1 MKILKSWLNDWID
14 IENISNSDISEALES
29 LGFEIENKK
38 ELNPNYE
45 NIVVGKVLEVYE
57 HPNADKVRIT
67 KTDVGNNIYEIVCGA
82 WNFDVGAVVPVAL
95 PNSEIKDNFKI
106 DKRDIRGIQ
115 SNGMICSAS
124 ELDLWDDH
132 DGILLL
138 DDKLL
143 PGTDFSTIY
152 SSNDFIWEVGVTP
165 NRGDC
170 MSYLGIARELS
181 GYFNKKLKTKKSNL
195 KPTISNILNAGSGKI
210 KECNS
215 YGSVEIENF
224 NVTNSSFEMRYR
236 LTQVGT
242 RIINN
247 VVDITNYI
255 LYDIGQPLHAF
266 DRDKLFGT
274 ISVRKAKNNEK
285 ITTLDSQVRKL
296 DSNDLVITDNDKPIA
311 LAGVMGGLETEVSET
326 TTNLLIESA
335 YFDKVSIMKT
345 SRKLNLISDASIRF
359 ERGIDYKIQR
369 YGLERFLM
377 ELKDNQSI
385 NYSEIN
391 IDDKGNLD
399 NKKVILKYSEIKKLL
414 GIDLKESF
422 IKKVLKFLMIDSEV
436 NKESV
441 KFTPPSWRYDLDR
454 PVDLIEEFAK
464 HYGFNNF
471 ESTLPQGVHKN
482 NKGSYWDLKSYLSSV
497 LTSNNF
503 QEVQTLSF
511 VNNDKNFL
519 FNPEK
524 KYVEIFNAIDQSS
537 KFMRSN
543 LLSSLI
549 DVYKLNYDQNNLSNS
564 YFEINTVFDTSKNK
578 IYEDVPNQNI
588 VLGFLTSS
596 TLSNTDTRLK
606 DQELDLYYVKNILT
620 QLLSSYDLEPITK
633 PGFHQ
638 NYSFSIIK
646 NGQIIGH
653 FGQLSSETQM
663 TLEFNNEIYL
673 GEIYINKLNL
683 NNLKEIN
690 YVPLSQYPYVKF
702 DLSFSVPIDLSAH
715 LLVDEINELL
725 TENENSIEIFDD
737 FQQENSRN
745 LGIRIITRSYEK
757 TYDDNETR
765 EILMNISQTLES
777 KFNITLNSSKND

>member
-195 KPTISNILNAGSGKI
+195 KPTISNILNADSGKI

-311 LAGVMGGLETEVSET
+311 LAGVMGGLETEVSEA

-359 ERGIDYKIQR
+359 ERGIDYKIQK

-377 ELKDNQSI
+377 ELKDNQAV

-391 IDDKGNLD
+391 VDDKGNLK

-524 KYVEIFNAIDQSS
+524 KYVEVFNAIDQSS

-543 LLSSLI
+543 LMSSLI

-653 FGQLSSETQM
+653 FGQLASETQM

-673 GEIYINKLNL
+673 GEIYINKLKL

-690 YVPLSQYPYVKF
+690 YVPLSQYPFVKF

>member
-14 IENISNSDISEALES
+14 IENISNTEISEALES

-45 NIVVGKVLEVYE
+45 NIIVGKVLEVYE

-95 PNSEIKDNFKI
+95 PNSKIKDNFKI

-115 SNGMICSAS
+115 SNGMICSAA

-138 DDKLL
+138 DDNLL
-143 PGTDFSTIY
+143 PGTNFSTIY

-181 GYFNKKLKTKKSNL
+181 AYFNKKLKIKKSNL
-195 KPTISNILNAGSGKI
+195 KPTISNILDADSGKI

-274 ISVRKAKNNEK
+274 ISVRKANNNEK

-391 IDDKGNLD
+391 VDDKGNLK

-422 IKKVLKFLMIDSEV
+422 IKKILKFLMIDSEV

-471 ESTLPQGVHKN
+471 ESTLPQGVNKN

-511 VNNDKNFL
+511 VNKDKNLL

-524 KYVEIFNAIDQSS
+524 KYVEVFNAIDQSS

-543 LLSSLI
+543 LMSSLI
-549 DVYKLNYDQNNLSNS
+549 DVYKLNDEQNNLSNS

-578 IYEDVPNQNI
+578 MYEDVPNQNI

-596 TLSNTDTRLK
+596 SLSNTDTRLK

-646 NGQIIGH
+646 NGEIIGH
-653 FGQLSSETQM
+653 FGQLATETQM

-690 YVPLSQYPYVKF
+690 YVPLSQYPFVKF
-702 DLSFSVPIDLSAH
+702 DLSFSVPINLSAH
-715 LLVDEINELL
+715 LLVDEINDLL
-725 TENENSIEIFDD
+725 KENENSIEIFDD

-745 LGIRIITRSYEK
+745 LGIRIITRSYDK

-765 EILMNISQTLES
+765 EILMNISQSLES

>member
-14 IENISNSDISEALES
+14 IDNISNSEISEALES

-274 ISVRKAKNNEK
+274 ISVRKAKNNEQ

-335 YFDKVSIMKT
+335 YFDKVSIMKS

-377 ELKDNQSI
+377 ELKDNQAI

-391 IDDKGNLD
+391 VDDKGNLK

-524 KYVEIFNAIDQSS
+524 KYVEVFNAIDQSS

-543 LLSSLI
+543 LMSSLI

-653 FGQLSSETQM
+653 FGQLASETQM

-690 YVPLSQYPYVKF
+690 YVPLSQYPFVKF

>member
-14 IENISNSDISEALES
+14 IENISNTEISEALES

-45 NIVVGKVLEVYE
+45 NIIVGKVLEVYE

-95 PNSEIKDNFKI
+95 PNSKIKDNFKI

-115 SNGMICSAS
+115 SNGMICSAA

-138 DDKLL
+138 DDNLL
-143 PGTDFSTIY
+143 PGTNFSTIY

-181 GYFNKKLKTKKSNL
+181 AYFNKKLKNKKSNL
-195 KPTISNILNAGSGKI
+195 KPTIGNILDADSGKI

-274 ISVRKAKNNEK
+274 ISVRKANNNEK

-391 IDDKGNLD
+391 VNDKGNLE

-422 IKKVLKFLMIDSEV
+422 IKKILKFLMIDSEV

-471 ESTLPQGVHKN
+471 ESTLPQGVNKN

-511 VNNDKNFL
+511 VNKDKNLL

-524 KYVEIFNAIDQSS
+524 KYVEVFNAIDQSS

-543 LLSSLI
+543 LMSSLI
-549 DVYKLNYDQNNLSNS
+549 DVYKLNDEQNNLSNS

-578 IYEDVPNQNI
+578 MYEDVPNQNI

-646 NGQIIGH
+646 NGEIIGH
-653 FGQLSSETQM
+653 FGQLATETQM

-690 YVPLSQYPYVKF
+690 YVPLSQYPFVKF
-702 DLSFSVPIDLSAH
+702 DLSFSVPINLSAH
-715 LLVDEINELL
+715 LLVDEINDLL
-725 TENENSIEIFDD
+725 KENENSIEIFDD

-745 LGIRIITRSYEK
+745 LGIRIITRSYDK

-765 EILMNISQTLES
+765 EILMNISQSLES

>member
-14 IENISNSDISEALES
+14 IENISNPEISEALES

-95 PNSEIKDNFKI
+95 PNSKIKDNFKI
-106 DKRDIRGIQ
+106 DKRNIRGIQ
-115 SNGMICSAS
+115 SNGMICSAA

-152 SSNDFIWEVGVTP
+152 SSHDFIWEVGVTP

-181 GYFNKKLKTKKSNL
+181 GYFNKKLKNKKSNL
-195 KPTISNILNAGSGKI
+195 KPTIANILNADSGKI

-274 ISVRKAKNNEK
+274 ISVRKAKNNEQ

-311 LAGVMGGLETEVSET
+311 LAGVMGGLETEVTET

-377 ELKDNQSI
+377 ELKDNQAI

-391 IDDKGNLD
+391 VDDKGNLD
-399 NKKVILKYSEIKKLL
+399 NKKVILKYYEIKKLL

-436 NKESV
+436 SKESV

-482 NKGSYWDLKSYLSSV
+482 NKGGYWDLKDYLSSV

-511 VNNDKNFL
+511 VNKDKNYL

-524 KYVEIFNAIDQSS
+524 KYIEVFNAIDQSS

-543 LLSSLI
+543 LMSSLI
-549 DVYKLNYDQNNLSNS
+549 DVYKLNYEQNNLSNS
-564 YFEINTVFDTSKNK
+564 YFEINTVFDNSKNK

-596 TLSNTDTRLK
+596 TLTNTDTRLK
-606 DQELDLYYVKNILT
+606 DEELDLYYVKNIIT
-620 QLLSSYDLEPITK
+620 QLLSSYNLEPITK

-653 FGQLSSETQM
+653 FGQLSTETQM
-663 TLEFNNEIYL
+663 TLEFNNDIYL
-673 GEIYINKLNL
+673 GEIYISKLDL
-683 NNLKEIN
+683 NDLKEIN
-690 YVPLSQYPYVKF
+690 YEPLSQYPFVKF

-715 LLVDEINELL
+715 LLVDEINDLL
-725 TENENSIEIFDD
+725 KENENSIEIFDD

-745 LGIRIITRSYEK
+745 LGIRIITRSYDK

-765 EILMNISQTLES
+765 EILMNISQTLAS

>member
-14 IENISNSDISEALES
+14 IENISNPEISEALES

-45 NIVVGKVLEVYE
+45 NIVVGKVLEIYE

-67 KTDVGNNIYEIVCGA
+67 KTDVGHNIYEIVCGA

-95 PNSEIKDNFKI
+95 PNSKIKDNFKI

-115 SNGMICSAS
+115 SNGMICSAA

-181 GYFNKKLKTKKSNL
+181 GYFNKKLKNKKSNL
-195 KPTISNILNAGSGKI
+195 KPTIANILNADSGKI

-274 ISVRKAKNNEK
+274 ISVRKAKNNEQ

-311 LAGVMGGLETEVSET
+311 LAGVMGGLETEVTET

-377 ELKDNQSI
+377 ELKDNQAI

-391 IDDKGNLD
+391 VDDKGNLD
-399 NKKVILKYSEIKKLL
+399 NKKVILKYYEIKKLL

-436 NKESV
+436 SKESV

-482 NKGSYWDLKSYLSSV
+482 NKGGYWDLKDYLSSV

-511 VNNDKNFL
+511 VNKDKNYL

-524 KYVEIFNAIDQSS
+524 KYIEVFNAIDQSS

-543 LLSSLI
+543 LMSSLI
-549 DVYKLNYDQNNLSNS
+549 DVYKLNYEQNNLSNS
-564 YFEINTVFDTSKNK
+564 YFEINTVFDNSKNK

-596 TLSNTDTRLK
+596 TLTNTDTRLK
-606 DQELDLYYVKNILT
+606 DEELDLYYVKNIIT
-620 QLLSSYDLEPITK
+620 QLLSSYNLEPITK

-653 FGQLSSETQM
+653 FGQLSTETQM
-663 TLEFNNEIYL
+663 TLEFNNDIYL
-673 GEIYINKLNL
+673 GEIYIGKLDL
-683 NNLKEIN
+683 NDLKEIN
-690 YVPLSQYPYVKF
+690 YEPLSQYPFVKF

-715 LLVDEINELL
+715 LLVDEINDLL
-725 TENENSIEIFDD
+725 KENENSIEIFDD

-765 EILMNISQTLES
+765 EILMNISKTLES

>member
-14 IENISNSDISEALES
+14 IENISNTEISEALES

-45 NIVVGKVLEVYE
+45 NIIVGKVLEVYE

-95 PNSEIKDNFKI
+95 PNSKIKDNFKI

-115 SNGMICSAS
+115 SNGMICSAA

-138 DDKLL
+138 DDNLL
-143 PGTDFSTIY
+143 PGTNFSTIY

-181 GYFNKKLKTKKSNL
+181 AYFNKKLKIKKSNL
-195 KPTISNILNAGSGKI
+195 KPTIGNILDADSGKI

-274 ISVRKAKNNEK
+274 ISVRKANNNEK

-391 IDDKGNLD
+391 VDDKGNLE

-422 IKKVLKFLMIDSEV
+422 IKKILKFLMIDSEV

-471 ESTLPQGVHKN
+471 ESTLPQGVNKN

-511 VNNDKNFL
+511 VNKDKNLL

-524 KYVEIFNAIDQSS
+524 KYVEVFNAIDQSS

-543 LLSSLI
+543 LMSSLI
-549 DVYKLNYDQNNLSNS
+549 DVYKLNDEQNNLSNS

-578 IYEDVPNQNI
+578 MYEDVPNQNI

-646 NGQIIGH
+646 NGEIIGH
-653 FGQLSSETQM
+653 FGQLATETQM

-690 YVPLSQYPYVKF
+690 YVPLSQYPFVKF
-702 DLSFSVPIDLSAH
+702 DLSFSVPINLSAH
-715 LLVDEINELL
+715 LLVDEINDLL
-725 TENENSIEIFDD
+725 KENENSIEIFDD

-745 LGIRIITRSYEK
+745 LGIRIITRSYDK

-765 EILMNISQTLES
+765 EILMNISQSLES

>member
-14 IENISNSDISEALES
+14 IENISNSEISEALES

-359 ERGIDYKIQR
+359 ERGIDYKIQK

-377 ELKDNQSI
+377 ELKDNQAV

-391 IDDKGNLD
+391 VDDKGNLK

-524 KYVEIFNAIDQSS
+524 KYVEVFNAIDQSS

-543 LLSSLI
+543 LMSSLI

-653 FGQLSSETQM
+653 FGQLASEKQM
-663 TLEFNNEIYL
+663 TLELNNEIYL

-690 YVPLSQYPYVKF
+690 YVPLSQYPFVKF

>member
-95 PNSEIKDNFKI
+95 PNSKIKDNFKI

-115 SNGMICSAS
+115 SNGMICSAA

-274 ISVRKAKNNEK
+274 ISVRKAKNNEQ

-359 ERGIDYKIQR
+359 ERGIDYKIQK

-377 ELKDNQSI
+377 ELKDNQAI

-391 IDDKGNLD
+391 VDDKGNLD
-399 NKKVILKYSEIKKLL
+399 NKKVILKYYEIKKLL

-524 KYVEIFNAIDQSS
+524 KYVEVFNAIDQSS

-543 LLSSLI
+543 LMSSLI

-653 FGQLSSETQM
+653 FGQLATETQM

-690 YVPLSQYPYVKF
+690 YVPLSQYPFVKF

>member
-38 ELNPNYE
+38 ELSPNYE

-359 ERGIDYKIQR
+359 ERGIDYKIQK

-377 ELKDNQSI
+377 ELKDNQAV

-391 IDDKGNLD
+391 VDDKGNLK

-511 VNNDKNFL
+511 VNNDRNFL

-524 KYVEIFNAIDQSS
+524 KYVEVFNAIDQSS

-543 LLSSLI
+543 LMSSLI

-653 FGQLSSETQM
+653 FGQLASEKQM
-663 TLEFNNEIYL
+663 TLELNNEIYL

-690 YVPLSQYPYVKF
+690 YVPLSQYPFVKF

>member
-14 IENISNSDISEALES
+14 IENISNSEISEALES

-132 DGILLL
+132 DGILIL

-181 GYFNKKLKTKKSNL
+181 GYFNKKLKNKKSNL
-195 KPTISNILNAGSGKI
+195 KPTIVNILNAESGKI

-274 ISVRKAKNNEK
+274 ISVRIAKNNEK
-285 ITTLDSQVRKL
+285 NTTLDSQVRKL
-296 DSNDLVITDNDKPIA
+296 DSNDLVVTDNDKPIA
-311 LAGVMGGLETEVSET
+311 LAGVMGGLETEVSEA

-345 SRKLNLISDASIRF
+345 SRKLILISDASIRF
-359 ERGIDYKIQR
+359 ERGIDYKIQK

-377 ELKDNQSI
+377 ELKDNQTI

-391 IDDKGNLD
+391 VDDKGNLK

-441 KFTPPSWRYDLDR
+441 QFTPPSWRYDLDR

-497 LTSNNF
+497 FTSNNF

-524 KYVEIFNAIDQSS
+524 KYVEVFNAIDQSS

-543 LLSSLI
+543 LMSSLI

-653 FGQLSSETQM
+653 FGQLATETQM

-690 YVPLSQYPYVKF
+690 YVPLSQYPFVKF

>member
-95 PNSEIKDNFKI
+95 PNSKIKDNFKI

-132 DGILLL
+132 DGILIL

-181 GYFNKKLKTKKSNL
+181 GYFNKKLKNKKSNL
-195 KPTISNILNAGSGKI
+195 KPTIVNILNAESGKI

-377 ELKDNQSI
+377 ELKDNQAI

-391 IDDKGNLD
+391 VDDKGNLK

-543 LLSSLI
+543 LMSSLI

-653 FGQLSSETQM
+653 FGQLATETQM

-690 YVPLSQYPYVKF
+690 YVPLSQYPFVKF

>member
-29 LGFEIENKK
+29 LGFEIEHKK

-106 DKRDIRGIQ
+106 DKRDIRGVQ

-311 LAGVMGGLETEVSET
+311 LAGVMGGLDTEVSES

-377 ELKDNQSI
+377 ELKDNQAI

-391 IDDKGNLD
+391 VDDKGSLK

-511 VNNDKNFL
+511 VNNDRNFL

-524 KYVEIFNAIDQSS
+524 KYVEVFNAIDQSS

-543 LLSSLI
+543 LMSSLI

-653 FGQLSSETQM
+653 FGQLASETQM

-673 GEIYINKLNL
+673 GEIYINKLKL

-690 YVPLSQYPYVKF
+690 YVPLSQYPFVKF

>member
-14 IENISNSDISEALES
+14 IENISNTEISEALES

-45 NIVVGKVLEVYE
+45 NIIVGKVLEVYE

-95 PNSEIKDNFKI
+95 PNSKIKDNFKI

-115 SNGMICSAS
+115 SNGMICSAA

-138 DDKLL
+138 DDNLL
-143 PGTDFSTIY
+143 PGTNFSTIY

-181 GYFNKKLKTKKSNL
+181 AYFNKKLKNKKSNL
-195 KPTISNILNAGSGKI
+195 KPTIGNILDADSGKI

-274 ISVRKAKNNEK
+274 ISVRKANNNEK

-391 IDDKGNLD
+391 VDDKGNLE

-422 IKKVLKFLMIDSEV
+422 IKKILKFLMIDSEV

-471 ESTLPQGVHKN
+471 ESTLPQGVNKN

-511 VNNDKNFL
+511 VNKDKNLL

-524 KYVEIFNAIDQSS
+524 KYVEVFNAIDQSS

-543 LLSSLI
+543 LMSSLI
-549 DVYKLNYDQNNLSNS
+549 DVYKLNDEQNNLSNS

-596 TLSNTDTRLK
+596 SLSNTDTRLK

-646 NGQIIGH
+646 NGEIIGH
-653 FGQLSSETQM
+653 FGQLATETQM

-690 YVPLSQYPYVKF
+690 YVPLSQYPFVKF
-702 DLSFSVPIDLSAH
+702 DLSFSVPINLSAH
-715 LLVDEINELL
+715 LLVDEINDLL
-725 TENENSIEIFDD
+725 KENENSIEIFDD

-745 LGIRIITRSYEK
+745 LGIRIITRSYDK

-765 EILMNISQTLES
+765 EILMNISQSLES

>member
-377 ELKDNQSI
+377 ELKDNQAI

-391 IDDKGNLD
+391 VDDKGSLK

-543 LLSSLI
+543 LMSSLI
-549 DVYKLNYDQNNLSNS
+549 DVYKLNYDQNNISNS

-653 FGQLSSETQM
+653 FGQLASETQM

-690 YVPLSQYPYVKF
+690 YVPLSQYPFVKF

>member
-377 ELKDNQSI
+377 ELKDNQAI

-391 IDDKGNLD
+391 VDDKGNLD

-524 KYVEIFNAIDQSS
+524 KYVEVFNAIDQSS

-543 LLSSLI
+543 LMSSLI

-653 FGQLSSETQM
+653 FGQLASEKQM
-663 TLEFNNEIYL
+663 TLELNNEIYL

-690 YVPLSQYPYVKF
+690 YVPLSQYPFVKF

>member
-14 IENISNSDISEALES
+14 IENISNPEISEALES

-115 SNGMICSAS
+115 SNGMICSAA

-152 SSNDFIWEVGVTP
+152 SSHDFIWEVGVTP

-181 GYFNKKLKTKKSNL
+181 GYFNKKLKNKKSNL
-195 KPTISNILNAGSGKI
+195 KPTIANILNADSGKI

-377 ELKDNQSI
+377 ELKDNQAI

-391 IDDKGNLD
+391 VDDKGNLD
-399 NKKVILKYSEIKKLL
+399 NKKVILKYYEIKKLL

-524 KYVEIFNAIDQSS
+524 KYVEVFNAIDQSS

-543 LLSSLI
+543 LMSSLI

-653 FGQLSSETQM
+653 FGQLASETQM

-690 YVPLSQYPYVKF
+690 YVPLSQYPFVKF

>member
-14 IENISNSDISEALES
+14 IENISNTEISEALES

-45 NIVVGKVLEVYE
+45 NIIVGKVLEVYE

-95 PNSEIKDNFKI
+95 PNSKIKDNFKI

-115 SNGMICSAS
+115 SNGMICSAA

-138 DDKLL
+138 DDNLL
-143 PGTDFSTIY
+143 PGTNFSTIY

-181 GYFNKKLKTKKSNL
+181 AYFNKKLKIKKSNL
-195 KPTISNILNAGSGKI
+195 KPTIGNILDADSGKI

-274 ISVRKAKNNEK
+274 ISVRKANNNEK

-391 IDDKGNLD
+391 VNDKGNLE
-399 NKKVILKYSEIKKLL
+399 NKKVILKYSEIEKLL

-441 KFTPPSWRYDLDR
+441 QFTPPSWRYDLDR

-471 ESTLPQGVHKN
+471 ESTLPQGVNKN

-511 VNNDKNFL
+511 VNKDKNLL

-524 KYVEIFNAIDQSS
+524 KYVEVFNAIDQSS

-543 LLSSLI
+543 LMSSLI
-549 DVYKLNYDQNNLSNS
+549 DVYKLNAEQNNLSNS

-578 IYEDVPNQNI
+578 MYEDVPNQNI

-596 TLSNTDTRLK
+596 SLSNTDTRLK

-646 NGQIIGH
+646 NGEIIGH
-653 FGQLSSETQM
+653 FGQLATETQM

-690 YVPLSQYPYVKF
+690 YVPLSQYPFVKF
-702 DLSFSVPIDLSAH
+702 DH
-715 LLVDEINELL
+715 
-725 TENENSIEIFDD
+725 
-737 FQQENSRN
+737 
-745 LGIRIITRSYEK
+745 
-757 TYDDNETR
+757 
-765 EILMNISQTLES
+765 SQAQ
-777 KFNITLNSSKND
+777 

>member
-38 ELNPNYE
+38 ELSPNYE
-45 NIVVGKVLEVYE
+45 NIVVGKVLDVYE

-311 LAGVMGGLETEVSET
+311 LAGVMGGLETEVSEA

-377 ELKDNQSI
+377 ELKDNQAI

-391 IDDKGNLD
+391 VDDKGSLK

-524 KYVEIFNAIDQSS
+524 KYVEVFNAIDQSS

-543 LLSSLI
+543 LMSSLI

-653 FGQLSSETQM
+653 FGQLASEKQM
-663 TLEFNNEIYL
+663 TLELNNEIYL
-673 GEIYINKLNL
+673 GEIYINKLKL

-690 YVPLSQYPYVKF
+690 YVPLSQYPFVKF

>member
-14 IENISNSDISEALES
+14 IENISNSEISEALES

-377 ELKDNQSI
+377 ELKDNQAI

-391 IDDKGNLD
+391 VDDKGSLK

-524 KYVEIFNAIDQSS
+524 KYVEVFNAIDQSS

-543 LLSSLI
+543 LMSSLI

-653 FGQLSSETQM
+653 FGQLASEKQM

-690 YVPLSQYPYVKF
+690 YVPLSQYPFVKF

>member
-38 ELNPNYE
+38 ELSPNYE

-311 LAGVMGGLETEVSET
+311 LAGVMGGLETEVSEA

-359 ERGIDYKIQR
+359 ERGIDYKIQK

-377 ELKDNQSI
+377 ELKDNQAI

-391 IDDKGNLD
+391 VDDKGNLK

-524 KYVEIFNAIDQSS
+524 KYVEVFNAIDQSS

-543 LLSSLI
+543 LMSSLI

-596 TLSNTDTRLK
+596 TLSNSDTRLK

-653 FGQLSSETQM
+653 FGQLASEKQM

-673 GEIYINKLNL
+673 GEIYINKLKL

-690 YVPLSQYPYVKF
+690 YVPLSQYPFVKF

>member
-14 IENISNSDISEALES
+14 IENISNSEISEALES
-29 LGFEIENKK
+29 LGFEIDNKK

-95 PNSEIKDNFKI
+95 PNSEIKDKFKI

-115 SNGMICSAS
+115 SNGMICSAA

-138 DDKLL
+138 DQKLL

-152 SSNDFIWEVGVTP
+152 SSNDFIWEIGVTP

-181 GYFNKKLKTKKSNL
+181 GYFNKKLKNKKSNL
-195 KPTISNILNAGSGKI
+195 KPTIANILNAESGKI

-274 ISVRKAKNNEK
+274 ISVRKANNNEK

-359 ERGIDYKIQR
+359 ERGIDYKIQK

-377 ELKDNQSI
+377 ELKDNQTI

-391 IDDKGNLD
+391 VDDKGNLK

-441 KFTPPSWRYDLDR
+441 QFTPPSWRYDLDR

-497 LTSNNF
+497 FTSNNF

-511 VNNDKNFL
+511 VNKDKNFL

-524 KYVEIFNAIDQSS
+524 KYVEVFNAIDQSS

-543 LLSSLI
+543 LMSSLI

-646 NGQIIGH
+646 NGLIIGH
-653 FGQLSSETQM
+653 FGQLATETQM

-690 YVPLSQYPYVKF
+690 YVPLSQYPFVKF

-715 LLVDEINELL
+715 LLVDEINDLL
-725 TENENSIEIFDD
+725 RENENSIEIFDD

>member
-45 NIVVGKVLEVYE
+45 NIVVGKVLEIYE

-67 KTDVGNNIYEIVCGA
+67 KTDAGNNIYEIVCGA

-95 PNSEIKDNFKI
+95 PNSKIKDNFKI

-195 KPTISNILNAGSGKI
+195 KPKISNILNAGSGKI

-224 NVTNSSFEMRYR
+224 NVTSSSFEMRYR

-285 ITTLDSQVRKL
+285 ITTLDNQVRKL

-377 ELKDNQSI
+377 ELKDNQAI
-385 NYSEIN
+385 NYSEVN
-391 IDDKGNLD
+391 VDDKGSLK

-436 NKESV
+436 SKESV
-441 KFTPPSWRYDLDR
+441 QFTPPSWRYDLDR

-471 ESTLPQGVHKN
+471 ESTLPQGIHKN

-524 KYVEIFNAIDQSS
+524 KYVQVFNAIDQSS

-543 LLSSLI
+543 LMSSLI
-549 DVYKLNYDQNNLSNS
+549 DIYKLNYEQNNLSNS

-578 IYEDVPNQNI
+578 NYEDVPNQNI

-596 TLSNTDTRLK
+596 SLSNTDTRLK

-620 QLLSSYDLEPITK
+620 QLLSTYNLEPISK

-653 FGQLSSETQM
+653 FGQLATETQM

-690 YVPLSQYPYVKF
+690 FVPLSQYPFVKF

>member
-14 IENISNSDISEALES
+14 IENISNTEISEALES

-45 NIVVGKVLEVYE
+45 NIIVGKVLEVYE

-95 PNSEIKDNFKI
+95 PNSKIKDNFKI

-115 SNGMICSAS
+115 SNGMICSAA

-138 DDKLL
+138 DDNLL
-143 PGTDFSTIY
+143 PGTNFSTIY

-181 GYFNKKLKTKKSNL
+181 AYFNKKLKIKKSNL
-195 KPTISNILNAGSGKI
+195 KPTIGNILDADSGKI

-274 ISVRKAKNNEK
+274 ISVRKANNNEK

-391 IDDKGNLD
+391 VDDKGNLE

-422 IKKVLKFLMIDSEV
+422 IKKILKFLMIDSEV

-471 ESTLPQGVHKN
+471 ESTLPQGVNKN

-511 VNNDKNFL
+511 VNKDKNLL

-524 KYVEIFNAIDQSS
+524 KYVEVFNAIDQSS

-543 LLSSLI
+543 LMSSLI
-549 DVYKLNYDQNNLSNS
+549 DVYKLNDEQNNLSNS

-646 NGQIIGH
+646 NGEIIGH
-653 FGQLSSETQM
+653 FGQLATETQM

-690 YVPLSQYPYVKF
+690 YVPLSQYPFVKF
-702 DLSFSVPIDLSAH
+702 DLSFSVPINLSAH
-715 LLVDEINELL
+715 LLVDEINDLL
-725 TENENSIEIFDD
+725 KENENSIEIFDD

-745 LGIRIITRSYEK
+745 LGIRIITRSYDK

-765 EILMNISQTLES
+765 EILMNISQSLES

>member
-29 LGFEIENKK
+29 LGFEIDNKK

-95 PNSEIKDNFKI
+95 PNSKIKDNFKI

-195 KPTISNILNAGSGKI
+195 KPTISNILNADSGKI

-224 NVTNSSFEMRYR
+224 NVTYSSFEMRYR

-296 DSNDLVITDNDKPIA
+296 DLNDLVITDNDKPIA

-377 ELKDNQSI
+377 ELKDNQAI

-391 IDDKGNLD
+391 VDDKGNLK

-414 GIDLKESF
+414 GINLKESF

-482 NKGSYWDLKSYLSSV
+482 NKGSYWDLKSYLSNV

-511 VNNDKNFL
+511 VNQDKNLL

-524 KYVEIFNAIDQSS
+524 KYVEVFNAIDQSS

-543 LLSSLI
+543 LMSSLL

-578 IYEDVPNQNI
+578 IFEDVPNQNI

-596 TLSNTDTRLK
+596 NLSNTDTRLK
-606 DQELDLYYVKNILT
+606 DQELDLYYVKNILN

-653 FGQLSSETQM
+653 FGQLASETQM

-683 NNLKEIN
+683 NNLKLIN
-690 YVPLSQYPYVKF
+690 YVPLSQYPFVKF

-725 TENENSIEIFDD
+725 KENENSIEIFDD

>member
-14 IENISNSDISEALES
+14 IENISNSEISEALES

-115 SNGMICSAS
+115 SNGMICSAA

-274 ISVRKAKNNEK
+274 ISVRKANNNEK
-285 ITTLDSQVRKL
+285 ITTLDSQERKL

-377 ELKDNQSI
+377 ELKDNQTI

-391 IDDKGNLD
+391 VDDKGNLK

-436 NKESV
+436 NKDSV
-441 KFTPPSWRYDLDR
+441 EFTPPSWRYDLDR

-497 LTSNNF
+497 FTSNNF

-524 KYVEIFNAIDQSS
+524 KYVEVFNAIDQSS

-543 LLSSLI
+543 LMSSLI

-588 VLGFLTSS
+588 ELGFLTSS
-596 TLSNTDTRLK
+596 TLSNRDTRLK

-653 FGQLSSETQM
+653 FGQLASETQM

-673 GEIYINKLNL
+673 GEIYINKLKL

-690 YVPLSQYPYVKF
+690 YVPLSQYPFVKF

>member
-14 IENISNSDISEALES
+14 IENISNSEISEALES

-45 NIVVGKVLEVYE
+45 NIVIGKVLEVYE

-115 SNGMICSAS
+115 SNGMICSAA

-138 DDKLL
+138 DEKLL

-152 SSNDFIWEVGVTP
+152 SSNDFIWEIGVTP

-181 GYFNKKLKTKKSNL
+181 GYFNKKLKNKKSNL
-195 KPTISNILNAGSGKI
+195 KPTIANILNAESGKI

-274 ISVRKAKNNEK
+274 ISVRKANNNEK

-359 ERGIDYKIQR
+359 ERGIDYKIQK

-377 ELKDNQSI
+377 ELKDNQTI

-391 IDDKGNLD
+391 VDDKGNLK
-399 NKKVILKYSEIKKLL
+399 NKKLILKYSEIKKLL

-524 KYVEIFNAIDQSS
+524 KYVEVFNAIDQSS

-543 LLSSLI
+543 LMSSLI

-606 DQELDLYYVKNILT
+606 DHELDLYYVKNILT

-653 FGQLSSETQM
+653 FGQLASETQM

-673 GEIYINKLNL
+673 GEIYINKLKL

-690 YVPLSQYPYVKF
+690 YVPLSQYPFVKF

>member
-377 ELKDNQSI
+377 ELKDNQAI

-391 IDDKGNLD
+391 VDDKGSLK

-543 LLSSLI
+543 LMSSLI

-606 DQELDLYYVKNILT
+606 DHELDLYYVKNILT

-653 FGQLSSETQM
+653 FGQLASETQM

-683 NNLKEIN
+683 NNLKQIN
-690 YVPLSQYPYVKF
+690 YVPLSQYPFVKF

>member
-14 IENISNSDISEALES
+14 IENISNPEISEALES

-45 NIVVGKVLEVYE
+45 NIVVGKVLEIYE

-67 KTDVGNNIYEIVCGA
+67 KTDVGHNIYEIVCGA

-95 PNSEIKDNFKI
+95 PNSKIKDNFKI

-115 SNGMICSAS
+115 SNGMICSAA

-152 SSNDFIWEVGVTP
+152 SSHDFIWEVGVTP

-181 GYFNKKLKTKKSNL
+181 GYFNKKLKNKKSNL
-195 KPTISNILNAGSGKI
+195 KPTIANILNADSGKI

-274 ISVRKAKNNEK
+274 ISVRKAKNNEQ

-377 ELKDNQSI
+377 ELKDNQAI

-391 IDDKGNLD
+391 VDDKGNLD
-399 NKKVILKYSEIKKLL
+399 NKKVILKYYEIKKLL

-436 NKESV
+436 SKESV

-482 NKGSYWDLKSYLSSV
+482 NKGGYWDLKDYLSSV

-511 VNNDKNFL
+511 VNKDKNYL

-524 KYVEIFNAIDQSS
+524 KYIEVFNAIDQSS

-543 LLSSLI
+543 LMSSLI

-596 TLSNTDTRLK
+596 TLTNTDTRLK
-606 DQELDLYYVKNILT
+606 DEELDLYYVKNIIT
-620 QLLSSYDLEPITK
+620 QLLSSYNLEPITK

-653 FGQLSSETQM
+653 FGQLSTETQM
-663 TLEFNNEIYL
+663 TLEFNNDIYL
-673 GEIYINKLNL
+673 GEIYIGKLDL
-683 NNLKEIN
+683 NDLKEIN
-690 YVPLSQYPYVKF
+690 YEPLSQYPFVKF

-715 LLVDEINELL
+715 LLVDEINDLL
-725 TENENSIEIFDD
+725 KENENSIEIFDD

-745 LGIRIITRSYEK
+745 LGIRIITRSYDK

>member
-14 IENISNSDISEALES
+14 IENISNPEISEALES

-45 NIVVGKVLEVYE
+45 NIVVGKVLEIYE

-67 KTDVGNNIYEIVCGA
+67 KTDVGHNIYEIVCGA

-95 PNSEIKDNFKI
+95 PNSKIKDNFKI

-115 SNGMICSAS
+115 SNGMICSAA

-152 SSNDFIWEVGVTP
+152 SSHDFIWEVGVTP

-181 GYFNKKLKTKKSNL
+181 GYFNKKLKNKKSNL
-195 KPTISNILNAGSGKI
+195 KPTIANILNADSGKI

-274 ISVRKAKNNEK
+274 ISVRKAKNNEQ

-296 DSNDLVITDNDKPIA
+296 DSNDLVITDNDKPVA
-311 LAGVMGGLETEVSET
+311 LAGVMGGLETEVTET

-359 ERGIDYKIQR
+359 ERGIDYKIQK

-377 ELKDNQSI
+377 ELKDNQTI

-391 IDDKGNLD
+391 VDDKGNLK

-436 NKESV
+436 SKESV

-482 NKGSYWDLKSYLSSV
+482 NKGGYWDLKDYLSSV

-511 VNNDKNFL
+511 VNKDKNYL

-524 KYVEIFNAIDQSS
+524 KYIEVFNAIDQSS

-543 LLSSLI
+543 LMSSLI
-549 DVYKLNYDQNNLSNS
+549 DVYKLNYEQNNLSNS
-564 YFEINTVFDTSKNK
+564 YFEINTVFDNSKNK

-596 TLSNTDTRLK
+596 TLTNTDTRLK
-606 DQELDLYYVKNILT
+606 DEELDLYYVKNIIT
-620 QLLSSYDLEPITK
+620 QLLSSYNLEPITK

-653 FGQLSSETQM
+653 FGQLSTETQM
-663 TLEFNNEIYL
+663 TLEFNNDIYL
-673 GEIYINKLNL
+673 GEIYIGKLDL
-683 NNLKEIN
+683 NDLKEIN
-690 YVPLSQYPYVKF
+690 YEPLSQYPFVKF

-715 LLVDEINELL
+715 LLVDEINDLL
-725 TENENSIEIFDD
+725 KENENSIEIFDD

-745 LGIRIITRSYEK
+745 LGIRIITRSYDK

-765 EILMNISQTLES
+765 EILMNISQTLAS

>member
-14 IENISNSDISEALES
+14 IENISNPEISEALES

-45 NIVVGKVLEVYE
+45 NIVVGKVLEIYE

-95 PNSEIKDNFKI
+95 PNSKIKDNFKI

-115 SNGMICSAS
+115 SNGMICSAA

-152 SSNDFIWEVGVTP
+152 SSHDFIWEVGVTP

-181 GYFNKKLKTKKSNL
+181 GYFNKKLKNKKSNL
-195 KPTISNILNAGSGKI
+195 KPTIANILNVDSGKI

-274 ISVRKAKNNEK
+274 ISVRKAKNNEQ

-311 LAGVMGGLETEVSET
+311 LAGVMGGLETEVTET
-326 TTNLLIESA
+326 TINLLIESA

-377 ELKDNQSI
+377 ELKDNQAI

-391 IDDKGNLD
+391 VDDKGNLD
-399 NKKVILKYSEIKKLL
+399 NKKVILKYYEIKKLL

-436 NKESV
+436 SKESV

-482 NKGSYWDLKSYLSSV
+482 NKGGYWDLKDYLSSV

-511 VNNDKNFL
+511 VNKDKNYL

-524 KYVEIFNAIDQSS
+524 KYIEVFNAIDQSS

-543 LLSSLI
+543 LMSSLI
-549 DVYKLNYDQNNLSNS
+549 DVYKLNYEQNNLSNS
-564 YFEINTVFDTSKNK
+564 YFEINTVFDNSKNK

-596 TLSNTDTRLK
+596 TLTNTDSRLK
-606 DQELDLYYVKNILT
+606 DEELDLYYVKNIIT
-620 QLLSSYDLEPITK
+620 QLLSSYNLEPITK

-653 FGQLSSETQM
+653 FGQLSTETQM
-663 TLEFNNEIYL
+663 TLEFNNDIYL
-673 GEIYINKLNL
+673 GEIYISKLDL
-683 NNLKEIN
+683 NDLKEIN
-690 YVPLSQYPYVKF
+690 YEPLSQYPFVKF

-715 LLVDEINELL
+715 LLVDEINDLL
-725 TENENSIEIFDD
+725 KENENSIEIFDD

-745 LGIRIITRSYEK
+745 LGIRIITRSYDK

>member
-14 IENISNSDISEALES
+14 IENISNSEISEALES

-377 ELKDNQSI
+377 ELKDNQAI

-391 IDDKGNLD
+391 VDDKGSLK

-524 KYVEIFNAIDQSS
+524 KYVEVFNAIDQSS

-543 LLSSLI
+543 LMSSLI

-653 FGQLSSETQM
+653 FGQLASETQM

-683 NNLKEIN
+683 INLKEIN
-690 YVPLSQYPYVKF
+690 YVPLSQYPFVKF

>member
-14 IENISNSDISEALES
+14 IENISNSEISEALES

-115 SNGMICSAS
+115 SNGMICSAA

-138 DDKLL
+138 DEKLL

-152 SSNDFIWEVGVTP
+152 SSNDFIWEIGVTP

-181 GYFNKKLKTKKSNL
+181 GYFNKKLKNKKSNL
-195 KPTISNILNAGSGKI
+195 KPTIANILNAESGKI

-274 ISVRKAKNNEK
+274 ISVRKANNNEK

-377 ELKDNQSI
+377 ELKDNQAI
-385 NYSEIN
+385 NYSELN
-391 IDDKGNLD
+391 VDDKGSLK

-497 LTSNNF
+497 FTSNNF

-524 KYVEIFNAIDQSS
+524 KYVEVFNAIDQSS

-543 LLSSLI
+543 LMSSLI

-606 DQELDLYYVKNILT
+606 DQEIDLYYVKNILT

-653 FGQLSSETQM
+653 FGQLASETQM

-673 GEIYINKLNL
+673 GEIYINKLKL

-690 YVPLSQYPYVKF
+690 YVPLSQYPFVKF

-715 LLVDEINELL
+715 LLVDEINDLL

>member
-38 ELNPNYE
+38 ELSPNYE
-45 NIVVGKVLEVYE
+45 NIVVGKVLDVYE

-311 LAGVMGGLETEVSET
+311 LAGVMGGLETEVSEA

-377 ELKDNQSI
+377 ELKDNQAI

-391 IDDKGNLD
+391 VDDKGSLK

-524 KYVEIFNAIDQSS
+524 KYVEVFNAIDQSS

-543 LLSSLI
+543 LMSSLI

-653 FGQLSSETQM
+653 FGQLASETQM

-673 GEIYINKLNL
+673 GEIYINKLKL

-690 YVPLSQYPYVKF
+690 YVPLSQYPFVKF

>member
-14 IENISNSDISEALES
+14 IENISNSEISEALES

-391 IDDKGNLD
+391 VDDKGSLK

-511 VNNDKNFL
+511 VNNDRNFL

-524 KYVEIFNAIDQSS
+524 KYVEVFNAIDQSS

-543 LLSSLI
+543 LMSSLI

-653 FGQLSSETQM
+653 FGQLASETQM

-673 GEIYINKLNL
+673 GEIYINKLKL

-690 YVPLSQYPYVKF
+690 YVPLSQYPFVKF

-715 LLVDEINELL
+715 LLVDEINDLL
-725 TENENSIEIFDD
+725 RENENSIEIFDD

>member
-14 IENISNSDISEALES
+14 IENISNPEISEALES

-95 PNSEIKDNFKI
+95 PSSEIKDNFKI

-152 SSNDFIWEVGVTP
+152 SSHDFIWEVGVTP

-181 GYFNKKLKTKKSNL
+181 GYFNKKLKNKKSNL
-195 KPTISNILNAGSGKI
+195 KPTIANILNADSGKI

-274 ISVRKAKNNEK
+274 ISVRKAKNNEQ

-311 LAGVMGGLETEVSET
+311 LAGVMGGLETEVTET

-377 ELKDNQSI
+377 ELKDNQAI

-391 IDDKGNLD
+391 VDDKGNLK

-436 NKESV
+436 SKESV

-482 NKGSYWDLKSYLSSV
+482 NKGGYWDLKDYLSSV

-511 VNNDKNFL
+511 VNKDKNYL

-524 KYVEIFNAIDQSS
+524 KYIEVFNAIDQSS

-543 LLSSLI
+543 LMSSLI
-549 DVYKLNYDQNNLSNS
+549 DVYKLNYEQNNLSNS
-564 YFEINTVFDTSKNK
+564 YFEINTVFDNSKNK

-596 TLSNTDTRLK
+596 TLTNTDTRLK
-606 DQELDLYYVKNILT
+606 DEELDLYYVKNIIT
-620 QLLSSYDLEPITK
+620 QLLSSYNLEPITK

-653 FGQLSSETQM
+653 FGQLSTETQM
-663 TLEFNNEIYL
+663 TLEFNNDIYL
-673 GEIYINKLNL
+673 GEIYIGKLDL
-683 NNLKEIN
+683 NDLKEIN
-690 YVPLSQYPYVKF
+690 YEPLSQYPFVKF

-715 LLVDEINELL
+715 LLVDEINDLL
-725 TENENSIEIFDD
+725 KENENSIEIFDD

>member
-14 IENISNSDISEALES
+14 IENISNSEISEALES

-115 SNGMICSAS
+115 SNGMICSAA

-377 ELKDNQSI
+377 ELKDNQAI

-391 IDDKGNLD
+391 VDDKGNLD
-399 NKKVILKYSEIKKLL
+399 NKKVILKYYEIKKLL

-524 KYVEIFNAIDQSS
+524 KYVEVFNAIDQSS

-543 LLSSLI
+543 LMSSLI

-653 FGQLSSETQM
+653 FGQLASETQM

-690 YVPLSQYPYVKF
+690 YVPLSQYPFVKF